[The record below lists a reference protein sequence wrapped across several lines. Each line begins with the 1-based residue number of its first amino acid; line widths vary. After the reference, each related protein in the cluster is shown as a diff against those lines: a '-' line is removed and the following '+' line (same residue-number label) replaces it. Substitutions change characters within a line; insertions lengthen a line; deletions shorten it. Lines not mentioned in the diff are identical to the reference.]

1 MYHIFIS
8 KRTLKKS
15 TERRLRKKSNKVL
28 LQIMNSESNIVRIS
42 QEQNTNMSIVAYQCI
57 FLSVPVEITTL
68 KTY

>member
-57 FLSVPVEITTL
+57 FLPVPVEITTL